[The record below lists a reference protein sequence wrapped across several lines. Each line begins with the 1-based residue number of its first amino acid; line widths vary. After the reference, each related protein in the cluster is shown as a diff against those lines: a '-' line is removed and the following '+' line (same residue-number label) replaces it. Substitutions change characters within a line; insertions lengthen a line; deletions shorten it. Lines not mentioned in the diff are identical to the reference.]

1 MWYKFAQNRRTGFKV
16 VGFANGKAY
25 SLANRN
31 LQYNLTI
38 GSVVG
43 DTFLGT
49 TEQFVI
55 DYYSNMTD
63 GVELLL
69 TYSYEEADI
78 VSGGDSANGGEVR
91 VSKARLEN
99 VRPL

>member
-16 VGFANGKAY
+16 VGFANGVAY

-31 LQYNLTI
+31 LQYSLTI

-63 GVELLL
+63 GAELLL

-78 VSGGDSANGGEVR
+78 ISGGDSANGGEVR

-99 VRPL
+99 VKPL

>member
-1 MWYKFAQNRRTGFKV
+1 MWYKLAQSKNTGFKV

-31 LQYNLTI
+31 LQYSLVI
-38 GSVVG
+38 GSTVG

-55 DYYSNMTD
+55 DYYSKMTD
-63 GVELLL
+63 DQELLL
-69 TYSYEEADI
+69 TYSYDVADI
-78 VSGGDSANGGEVR
+78 ISGGDSANGGEVR
-91 VSKARLEN
+91 VSKATLLA